1 LDLNEHNRSRA
12 KQAMCNG
19 RAAVP
24 IARVICTFIALVCWC
39 INTTRA
45 AEEKGD
51 SVLDLLKRYQ
61 TEKPKV
67 QNFQAGGRTL
77 HFPADRLLGT
87 LNIQD
92 VNTPRYIDTFFYWTT
107 QEDTEWKY
115 LAQAKGDV
123 AIPPGKRL
131 ALSVNQSGWKD
142 LSPLSNIGPNDLYS
156 LSIYGPYEGGPL
168 PDDKC
173 MPHIAHLTGLKVLYL
188 ANTAISAEGL
198 KFIKGLKS
206 LERLSIS
213 KQLTDDGLA
222 EIAQLPSLNAL
233 YINESRL
240 TDAGLVHL
248 AELKSLEELDIGN
261 GRMSNAGLAHL
272 AKLGSLRY
280 LMLAG
285 KNFTDDGLIY
295 IKDIPSIKIL
305 HFGALSHLTDKA
317 LVHLANVTTLERLS
331 LHWVEKITDS
341 GIANLKKLPSLK
353 KLDIGHSQ
361 VTDSGLAHLKEI
373 KSLDY
378 LDLPY
383 SRISD
388 NGLAYL
394 KELSNLKHLNVGAST
409 ASPITNAGLAHL
421 KRLKLLEELHIAGQG
436 ITDEGMV
443 HIAELTN
450 LKDLLLMTG
459 PLNQGRL
466 TGAGLSNLTRL
477 KSLEKLYL
485 SQTNMTLADL
495 KQLGK
500 LPNLTNLN
508 VTQIRHGNTFLDISG
523 LTKLKH
529 LSINLKR
536 PDIFSDEDLACLAR
550 LKGIEWLQIGPREFS
565 DLGIGYLRNLTE
577 MERLGIGGP
586 DLTDEGLVYFGNMGK
601 LNHLTI
607 NDGQITDAGLRNLE
621 GLKAIGYLNI
631 GSRQRFSPA
640 ALQHLRQ
647 QLPNLTTLRTEVKTD
662 SSNTAGNPKV
672 KRP

>member
-1 LDLNEHNRSRA
+1 
-12 KQAMCNG
+12 MCNS

-39 INTTRA
+39 VNTTGV
-45 AEEKGD
+45 AEEKRD
-51 SVLDLLKRYQ
+51 SVLDLLKQYQ

-67 QNFQAGGRTL
+67 QNFQAAGRII
-77 HFPADRLLGT
+77 HFPVDRSLGT

-142 LSPLSNIGPNDLYS
+142 LSPLSNVGPDDLYS
-156 LSIYGPYEGGPL
+156 LSICGPVEGGPL

-173 MPHIAHLTGLKVLYL
+173 MPHIAHLTGLRVLYL
-188 ANTAISAEGL
+188 ENTAISAEGL

-222 EIAQLPSLNAL
+222 EIAQLPSLKAL
-233 YINESRL
+233 YIREDHL
-240 TDAGLVHL
+240 TNDGLAHL
-248 AELKSLEELDIGN
+248 EKLASLEELDISN

-280 LMLAG
+280 LMLTG
-285 KNFTDDGLIY
+285 KNFTDEGLIY

-305 HFGALSHLTDKA
+305 HFGHLSHLTDRS
-317 LVHLANVTTLERLS
+317 LVHLSNVTTLERLN

-353 KLDIGHSQ
+353 KLDIANSQ
-361 VTDSGLAHLKEI
+361 VTDEGLTHLKEI

-378 LDLPY
+378 LDLPNLC
-383 SRISD
+383 ITD
-388 NGLAYL
+388 KGLAHIS
-394 KELSNLKHLNVGAST
+394 ELSNLKHLSVGAST
-409 ASPITNAGLAHL
+409 ASPITNAGLMHL
-421 KRLKLLEELHIAGQG
+421 KGLKLLEELHIAGQG
-436 ITDEGMV
+436 ITDEGMA

-466 TGAGLSNLTRL
+466 TGAGLSALTRL
-477 KSLEKLYL
+477 KSLEKLDL
-485 SQTNMTLADL
+485 AQTDMTLADL
-495 KQLGK
+495 SQLSR
-500 LPNLTNLN
+500 LPNLTNLD
-508 VTQIRHGNTFLDISG
+508 VTQIRHGNNALNISG
-523 LTKLKH
+523 ITKLKH

-536 PDIFSDEDLACLAR
+536 PDIFSDEDLTCLAKI
-550 LKGIEWLQIGPREFS
+550 KGIEWLQIYPHKFS
-565 DLGIGYLRNLTE
+565 DLGIGYLRSLTE

-586 DLTDEGLVYFGNMGK
+586 DFTDEGLVYLANMQK
-601 LNHLTI
+601 LDHLTI

-631 GSRQRFSPA
+631 GSRHRFSPS
-640 ALQHLRQ
+640 ALQNLRQ
-647 QLPNLTTLRTEVKTD
+647 QLPNLTTLRTEVKTG
-662 SSNTAGNPKV
+662 SSNAAGKPKSP
-672 KRP
+672 RP